1 MMKNFTLSLLLS
13 LTTILLSFT
22 TAFAILA
29 QPLVTPGWVYNNP
42 DKAQMVILDLQDVKT
57 YKLYHIPGAVNSSY
71 DDWQGESAKKIPH
84 QMPPTSQLE
93 KLIGSLGID
102 NNTHVVLVTTG
113 INAEEMACATRVYW
127 TFKVLGHDLVS
138 ILDGGMTSHTQGTY
152 PVQNG
157 INKAEP
163 KVFQANIR
171 ADYTPDAQAVQAA
184 LEKGALAVDNRSP
197 SEYMGIYSGN
207 GKERSGCLPKAVNIS
222 YDWLTVNGSATFHSV
237 DNLKKIYAAN
247 KVPLTGSQIYYCHT
261 GHRASLG
268 WFISH
273 ELLGNK
279 QARLYDGSTSEWALD
294 YSLPMEDK
302 IKLKY

>member
-22 TAFAILA
+22 TAFAISA
-29 QPLVTPGWVYNNP
+29 QPLVTPEWVYNNP
-42 DKAQMVILDLQDVKT
+42 DKAQMVILDLQDANT
-57 YKLYHIPGAVNSSY
+57 YQLYHIPGAVNSSY

-102 NNTHVVLVTTG
+102 NDTQVVLVTTG
-113 INAEEMACATRVYW
+113 TSAEDMACATRVYW

-152 PVQNG
+152 QLQNG
-157 INKAEP
+157 VNKAEP

-171 ADYTPDAQAVQAA
+171 ADYIPDSQTVKAA

-197 SEYMGIYSGN
+197 SEYMGIYPGN
-207 GKERSGCLPKAVNIS
+207 GKERAGCLPDAVNIS
-222 YDWLTVNGSATFHSV
+222 YDWLTVNGSATFQSV

-247 KVPLTGSQIYYCHT
+247 NLSLTGAQINYCHT
-261 GHRASLG
+261 GHRASLA
-268 WFISH
+268 WFVSH

-279 QARLYDGSTSEWALD
+279 EARLYDGSTAEWALD
-294 YSLPMEDK
+294 HSLPMEDK
-302 IKLKY
+302 TKLKR